1 MTSFRQY
8 EQLASTLPK
17 PLLNFFRRF
26 PPGSIPQTPP
36 PTVEERIAAG
46 ITRQVG
52 AAANPDQSSTAL
64 PTSPTSLSSSP
75 SPSPWTSITPET
87 QKVLLAATPLADPNY
102 NPFLPWRNPVTGRW
116 RGARYG
122 LRRQAD
128 LCKMARKHGVEELL
142 PWSSKLSWVKEEKKE
157 LRGLR
162 VKGTGVGQRVKGHL
176 WERTI
181 KGRLEERREAMRAMP
196 ELIREWKQKGHGRGW
211 KKWPK

>member
-1 MTSFRQY
+1 MASFRQY
-8 EQLASTLPK
+8 EQLANTLPK

-36 PTVEERIAAG
+36 PTIEEKIAART
-46 ITRQVG
+46 TRQAEAV
-52 AAANPDQSSTAL
+52 NLDQSSTASPTT
-64 PTSPTSLSSSP
+64 PTSVSLSP
-75 SPSPWTSITPET
+75 SPLASITTET
-87 QKVLLAATPLADPNY
+87 QKVLLAATPFADPNY

-142 PWSSKLSWVKEEKKE
+142 PWSPKLSWVKEEKKE

-176 WERTI
+176 WERTM
-181 KGRLEERREAMRAMP
+181 KGRLEERRQAMRAMP

>member
-1 MTSFRQY
+1 MASFRQY
-8 EQLASTLPK
+8 EQLANTLPK

-36 PTVEERIAAG
+36 PTVEERIAA
-46 ITRQVG
+46 ITAQQ
-52 AAANPDQSSTAL
+52 AEATNLDQSSTSSTTPA
-64 PTSPTSLSSSP
+64 SISSSSP

-87 QKVLLAATPLADPNY
+87 QKALLAASPLADPTY
-102 NPFLPWRNPVTGRW
+102 NPFLPWKNPVTGRW

-128 LCKMARKHGVEELL
+128 LCKMARKYGVEELL

-157 LRGLR
+157 LKGLR

-176 WERTI
+176 WERTM